1 MTPDRNKN
9 FQLAQIFPLLMSFRI
24 HNTPELHPLQCLH
37 LYHRPTISS
46 DQTFQIKIKELLLIN
61 FLNFNTT
68 CWPKFGLIY
77 SNQKKEIEKKQNTI
91 LEFNPSI
98 PAGLLCGRHIH
109 AVWGRPVSPC
119 GHQEDLQALPV
130 SHPRQENVQRTPHV
144 ETHEPRERE
153 GQNAPVF
160 SSNCLV

>member
-9 FQLAQIFPLLMSFRI
+9 FQLAQTFHLLMSFRI

-46 DQTFQIKIKELLLIN
+46 DQTFQIKIKEQLLICSIY
-61 FLNFNTT
+61 FKTT
-68 CWPKFGLIY
+68 GWPKLALIY
-77 SNQKKEIEKKQNTI
+77 SNQTKDIEKKNTI

-109 AVWGRPVSPC
+109 SVWGRPVSPC

-153 GQNAPVF
+153 GQNAPVV